1 MALVA
6 FPDTNTTISVP
17 QMVLEH
23 MVPQHAVL
31 EHMVLEHTVL
41 QQTGSLNAA

>member
-6 FPDTNTTISVP
+6 FPDTNTTTFVP

-23 MVPQHAVL
+23 
-31 EHMVLEHTVL
+31 TVV